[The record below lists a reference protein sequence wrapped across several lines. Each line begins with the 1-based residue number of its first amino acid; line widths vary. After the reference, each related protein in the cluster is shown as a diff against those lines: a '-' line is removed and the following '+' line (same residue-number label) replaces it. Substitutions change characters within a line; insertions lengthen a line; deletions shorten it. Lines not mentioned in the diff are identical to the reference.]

1 MKEAEKMLYAKLLRK
16 QVNYIIN
23 NESGEEIKEA
33 LDLLCSLGA
42 KKLNEIM
49 DRMVEEAQK
58 DHEDKRR
65 TQKEL

>member
-33 LDLLCSLGA
+33 LDLLCSLGV

-49 DRMVEEAQK
+49 DRMVEEA
-58 DHEDKRR
+58 
-65 TQKEL
+65 